1 MDQLERRNVTAVALR
16 AENLSK
22 RFGALRV
29 VDDVSFSLQYGR
41 IVALIGPNGAGKT
54 SLMNVLSGVLPPDS
68 GRVFFDGVDVTA
80 RDLAERSRA
89 GLARTFQIATILP
102 ESTVLAN
109 VALAVQA
116 KCGSSFRFFAAA
128 AREEGLNEPARVALA
143 RVNLADRA
151 AMPAGALS
159 HGEKRR
165 LELAIALAMQPRILL
180 LDEPFA
186 GLGPEET
193 AESVALVGALAR
205 DHAILLV
212 EHDMDAVFALA
223 DEIGVLD
230 RGRLIAWGP
239 PEAIRADATVRAA
252 YLGEAAPC

>member
-1 MDQLERRNVTAVALR
+1 MSAVVLS

-29 VDDVSFSLQYGR
+29 VDDVSFSLHHGR
-41 IVALIGPNGAGKT
+41 LVALIGPNGAGKT
-54 SLMNVLSGVLPPDS
+54 SLMNVLSGVLRPDS
-68 GRVFFDGVDVTA
+68 GRVLFDGVDVTTS
-80 RDLAERSRA
+80 DLAERSRA

-109 VALAVQA
+109 VALAIQA

-128 AREEGLNEPARVALA
+128 ARGERLNEPARAALE

-151 AMPAGALS
+151 ALRAGALA

-165 LELAIALAMQPRILL
+165 LELAIALAMRPRVLL

-230 RGRLIAWGP
+230 RGRLIAWGS
-239 PEAIRADATVRAA
+239 PEAVRANSSVRAA

>member
-1 MDQLERRNVTAVALR
+1 MDRRRRRGVSAAVLS

-29 VDDVSFSLQYGR
+29 VDDVSFSLHDGR
-41 IVALIGPNGAGKT
+41 LVALIGSNGAGKT
-54 SLMNVLSGVLPPDS
+54 SLMNVLSGVLRPDG
-68 GRVFFDGVDVTA
+68 GRVLIEGVDVTA
-80 RDLAERSRA
+80 HDLAERSRA

-116 KCGSSFRFFAAA
+116 RCGSSFRFFAAA
-128 AREEGLNEPARVALA
+128 AREERLNEPARVTLA

-151 AMPAGALS
+151 AIPAGALS

-165 LELAIALAMQPRILL
+165 LELAIALAMQPRVLL

-193 AESVALVGALAR
+193 AESVALIGVLTR

-212 EHDMDAVFALA
+212 EHDMEAVFTLA

-230 RGRLIAWGP
+230 RGRLIAWGS
-239 PEAIRADATVRAA
+239 PEAIRADSTVRAA
-252 YLGEAAPC
+252 YLGEVAPC

>member
-1 MDQLERRNVTAVALR
+1 MSAVVLS

-29 VDDVSFSLQYGR
+29 VDDVSFSLHHGR
-41 IVALIGPNGAGKT
+41 LVALIGPNGAGKT
-54 SLMNVLSGVLPPDS
+54 SLMNVLSGVLRPDS
-68 GRVFFDGVDVTA
+68 GRVLFDGVDVTT

-109 VALAVQA
+109 VALAIQA
-116 KCGSSFRFFAAA
+116 KCSSSFRFFAAV
-128 AREEGLNEPARVALA
+128 AREERLNEPARAALA

-151 AMPAGALS
+151 SLPAGALA

-165 LELAIALAMQPRILL
+165 LELAIALAMQPRVLL

-193 AESVALVGALAR
+193 AESMTLVGALTP

-230 RGRLIAWGP
+230 RGRLIAWGL
-239 PEAIRADATVRAA
+239 PEAIRADSAVRAA

>member
-1 MDQLERRNVTAVALR
+1 VLR
-16 AENLSK
+16 
-22 RFGALRV
+22 
-29 VDDVSFSLQYGR
+29 
-41 IVALIGPNGAGKT
+41 
-54 SLMNVLSGVLPPDS
+54 PDS
-68 GRVFFDGVDVTA
+68 GRVLFDGVDVTTS
-80 RDLAERSRA
+80 DLAERSRA

-109 VALAVQA
+109 VALAIQA

-128 AREEGLNEPARVALA
+128 EREERLNEPARAALE

-151 AMPAGALS
+151 ALRAGALA

-165 LELAIALAMQPRILL
+165 LELAIALAMRPRVLL

-230 RGRLIAWGP
+230 RGRLIAWGS
-239 PEAIRADATVRAA
+239 PEAVRANSSVRAA